1 MESSPSFAFDGSIQI
16 PTTLPDSPLLSLV
29 PRHPVTTDTNEH
41 YHKILKNMVMQ
52 HRLVVSERKVTTGRD
67 DPPPPPP
74 QPQPPAERALDEIC
88 NSMRRLDESSRQCEE
103 LLAHI
108 HELSTPQK
116 TEDPVTLLIADLIDD
131 FDGSH

>member
-1 MESSPSFAFDGSIQI
+1 MESSPSFAFDGSRQI

-41 YHKILKNMVMQ
+41 HHKILKKMVMQ
-52 HRLVVSERKVTTGRD
+52 HRLVSERKVTTGRD
-67 DPPPPPP
+67 DPPTPP
-74 QPQPPAERALDEIC
+74 PQPPAERALDEIR
-88 NSMRRLDESSRQCEE
+88 SSIRRLDERDRHCQE